1 MIDKEDILDEL
12 RNILDPEL
20 QLSIVDLGLIY
31 RVEVGKDRIEID
43 YTLTTPGCP
52 EGPIIEQ
59 EIRDTLEDITDI
71 RNIRLNLV
79 WEPMWGPEQM
89 SEELRVSLGYPI

>member
-1 MIDKEDILDEL
+1 MIDREDVLDEL

-31 RVEVGKDRIEID
+31 RVEVTKERIEID

-52 EGPIIEQ
+52 EGPLIEMEVQ
-59 EIRDTLEDITDI
+59 ETLREITDI
-71 RNIRLNLV
+71 DDIRVNLV
-79 WEPMWGPEQM
+79 WEPRWGPERM

>member
-1 MIDKEDILDEL
+1 MIGREDILDEL

-20 QLSIVDLGLIY
+20 QLNIVDLGLIY
-31 RVEVGKDRIEID
+31 RVDVHQDRIEVD

-52 EGPIIEQ
+52 EGPLIEM
-59 EIRDTLEDITDI
+59 EIRETLRDVTGVDDI
-71 RNIRLNLV
+71 RINLV
-79 WEPMWGPEQM
+79 WEPEWNPQRM

>member
-1 MIDKEDILDEL
+1 MIDRQDVLDEL

-31 RVEVGKDRIEID
+31 RVEVEKDRIEVD

-52 EGPIIEQ
+52 EGPLIEMEIQ
-59 EIRDTLEDITDI
+59 ETLQEITDI
-71 RNIRLNLV
+71 DDIRLKLV
-79 WEPMWGPEQM
+79 WEPQWGPEKM
-89 SEELRVSLGYPI
+89 SEELRLSLGYPI

>member
-1 MIDKEDILDEL
+1 VIDTEEVLDEL

-20 QLSIVDLGLIY
+20 QLSIVDLGLVY

-52 EGPIIEQ
+52 EGPMIEMEIQ
-59 EIRDTLEDITDI
+59 ETLQEITDI
-71 RNIRLNLV
+71 DDIRVKLV
-79 WEPMWGPEQM
+79 WEPQWGPERM
-89 SEELRVSLGYPI
+89 SEELRLSLGYPI

>member
-1 MIDKEDILDEL
+1 MIGREDILDEL

-20 QLSIVDLGLIY
+20 QLNIVDLGLIY
-31 RVEVGKDRIEID
+31 RVDVHQDGIEVD

-52 EGPIIEQ
+52 EGPLIEM
-59 EIRDTLEDITDI
+59 EIRETLRDVTGVDDI
-71 RNIRLNLV
+71 RINLV
-79 WEPMWGPEQM
+79 WEPEWNPQRM